1 MIGAMLPML
10 VAAAPMQQ
18 RADFAAS
25 AELVSFARDTGPATA
40 SAPGP
45 DADRYLLIEH
55 DAPAGQLVVTG
66 IGVVAHGAPLPKP
79 TPEVVGVI
87 RTSKSAPSAAD
98 AVFADNANT
107 LTVDPYALLNFKVG
121 YDRGTGWSGY
131 VEARNLFDTRYI
143 STAVTA
149 EIAAPAS
156 ALFNPGVGRSIYGGL
171 RYRM

>member
-45 DADRYLLIEH
+45 DVDRYLLVEH
-55 DAPAGQLVVTG
+55 DGATDQLVVTG
-66 IGVVAHGAPLPKP
+66 LGVVAHGAPLPKP
-79 TPEVVGVI
+79 GSEVIAVI

-98 AVFADNANT
+98 AVFADNANIT
-107 LTVDPYALLNFKVG
+107 LFIVNGKKVWEIGRQGGAMRVRTV
-121 YDRGTGWSGY
+121 
-131 VEARNLFDTRYI
+131 
-143 STAVTA
+143 
-149 EIAAPAS
+149 APTES
-156 ALFNPGVGRSIYGGL
+156 PWKPIG
-171 RYRM
+171 